1 MRSITTLLATFLSVL
16 MVAAPVSTAAC
27 DLSCWLLA
35 ALPACH
41 SSNPAHSGQ
50 VDSMAMPSGMDM
62 SEMAVDSANADNSKT
77 NDRTPIAVSVHTMPN
92 TEMSMDG
99 IVQTAEFEFSWRH
112 SVKRVSPC
120 MHEACSRSSAS
131 ASISAS
137 DANYSPG
144 DRPQLGSQPSNLL
157 PPVYRIKARTS
168 PPDISVIIT
177 LATALRI

>member
-1 MRSITTLLATFLSVL
+1 VRSITTLLATLLSVL

-41 SSNPAHSGQ
+41 AGNPAHPGQ
-50 VDSMAMPSGMDM
+50 GDSMAMPSGMDM
-62 SEMAVDSANADNSKT
+62 SEMAMDSAKADNSKT
-77 NDRTPIAVSVHTMPN
+77 NDRTPIVVSVHTMPN
-92 TEMSMDG
+92 MEMPVDG

-112 SVKRVSPC
+112 SVKGVSPC
-120 MHEACSRSSAS
+120 MHGACSQSSAS
-131 ASISAS
+131 ASTSPS

-157 PPVYRIKARTS
+157 SPVSRIEVRTS
-168 PPDISVIIT
+168 PPDISAVIT